1 MKPVIR
7 LLNKPF
13 DLLESLR
20 MRMLFAIGMGIFCTF
35 FLYLFSPFN
44 IISWIGYLSPFRSF
58 ALVGLLAIGCLAILF
73 SQLLQTFLWRKQ
85 PMIMLH
91 LLLGYL
97 LDALFLIVSLGILYR
112 SPDNPWITNLFQTAR
127 MVIPILFLYYL
138 VGLNLLA
145 LLKLRREQKASLQKA
160 ESFKEEPVL
169 PERINI
175 TDENGQLRLSLK
187 PDDLLYIESAD
198 NYVLVYF
205 RKEQRIVRELIR
217 NSLKNMEEML
227 APLGSLRCH
236 RSYLVNREAIHCL
249 RKSGRTYEIE
259 ISGMERTVPVSRGYV
274 ELVKEALEI

>member
-20 MRMLFAIGMGIFCTF
+20 MRMLFAVGMGIFCTF

-73 SQLLQTFLWRKQ
+73 SQLLQAFLWRKQ

-145 LLKLRREQKASLQKA
+145 LLKLRREQKASL
-160 ESFKEEPVL
+160 
-169 PERINI
+169 
-175 TDENGQLRLSLK
+175 
-187 PDDLLYIESAD
+187 
-198 NYVLVYF
+198 
-205 RKEQRIVRELIR
+205 
-217 NSLKNMEEML
+217 
-227 APLGSLRCH
+227 
-236 RSYLVNREAIHCL
+236 
-249 RKSGRTYEIE
+249 
-259 ISGMERTVPVSRGYV
+259 
-274 ELVKEALEI
+274 

>member
-1 MKPVIR
+1 
-7 LLNKPF
+7 
-13 DLLESLR
+13 
-20 MRMLFAIGMGIFCTF
+20 
-35 FLYLFSPFN
+35 
-44 IISWIGYLSPFRSF
+44 
-58 ALVGLLAIGCLAILF
+58 
-73 SQLLQTFLWRKQ
+73 
-85 PMIMLH
+85 
-91 LLLGYL
+91 
-97 LDALFLIVSLGILYR
+97 
-112 SPDNPWITNLFQTAR
+112 

>member
-1 MKPVIR
+1 M
-7 LLNKPF
+7 
-13 DLLESLR
+13 
-20 MRMLFAIGMGIFCTF
+20 
-35 FLYLFSPFN
+35 
-44 IISWIGYLSPFRSF
+44 
-58 ALVGLLAIGCLAILF
+58 
-73 SQLLQTFLWRKQ
+73 
-85 PMIMLH
+85 
-91 LLLGYL
+91 
-97 LDALFLIVSLGILYR
+97 
-112 SPDNPWITNLFQTAR
+112 
-127 MVIPILFLYYL
+127 
-138 VGLNLLA
+138 
-145 LLKLRREQKASLQKA
+145 
-160 ESFKEEPVL
+160 FKEEPVL

-236 RSYLVNREAIHCL
+236 RSYLVNKEAIHCL

-259 ISGMERTVPVSRGYV
+259 ISGMERAVPVSRGYV